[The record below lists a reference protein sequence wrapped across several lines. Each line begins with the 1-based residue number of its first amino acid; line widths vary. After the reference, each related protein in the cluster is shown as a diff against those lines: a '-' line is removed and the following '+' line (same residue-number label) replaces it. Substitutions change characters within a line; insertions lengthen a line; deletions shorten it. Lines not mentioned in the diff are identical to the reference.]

1 MHLGIGKTEARE
13 NVVWQGG
20 GRRRADARQGRQRSP
35 RPILA
40 AKLYRFSSVST
51 ISVISVFS
59 PRNGRKYRRRRY
71 ACGGTVPFTLL
82 LCIACQVFQHLER
95 IV

>member
-40 AKLYRFSSVST
+40 AELYRFSSVSAMVVNAGDGPGVDFFFAGPYT
-51 ISVISVFS
+51 VAI
-59 PRNGRKYRRRRY
+59 P
-71 ACGGTVPFTLL
+71 AGGGVPW
-82 LCIACQVFQHLER
+82 
-95 IV
+95 